1 MIPKKSKLPDEELFQ
16 YLHSNAEKYSR
27 LTDYSF
33 LFISK
38 SAKKDEYYWHEVV
51 FPPRNFMH
59 LTGIKSPTNTAMEFY
74 DKCLN
79 CHEDLTIKDCT
90 PAYNHT
96 RKDIAEKNTV
106 LCELLNLKNVK
117 YFSVGEKDK
126 INQYVDFTFAYGQ
139 DAIIGFRRDKDM
151 RYRESFPVTC
161 APQNIRNYCTKVYK
175 ISFLLRKTHDQEKY
189 SELIVSCKKGLLF
202 ELMETESFPS
212 ELRQLIQLESK
223 EI

>member
-1 MIPKKSKLPDEELFQ
+1 MILKKSKLTNDELFQ
-16 YLHSNAEKYSR
+16 YLHLNAERYSK

-38 SAKKDEYYWHEVV
+38 SAKMDEYYWHEVV

-79 CHEDLTIKDCT
+79 CYEDLTLKDCT

-96 RKDIAEKNTV
+96 RKDISEKNTV
-106 LCELLNLKNVK
+106 LYELLNLQNVK

-126 INQYVDFTFAYGQ
+126 INEYVDFTFAYGQ
-139 DAIIGFRRDKDM
+139 DAIIGFRKDIKH
-151 RYRESFPVTC
+151 RESFPITC
-161 APQNIRNYCTKVYK
+161 APQNIKNYCTKVYK
-175 ISFLLRKTHDQEKY
+175 VSFLLRKIYDQEKY
-189 SELIVSCKKGLLF
+189 NELVASCKKGLLS
-202 ELMETESFPS
+202 ELMELESFPP
-212 ELRQLIQLESK
+212 ELRQLIQLENK
-223 EI
+223 ES